1 MRTQCLDI
9 HLPLL
14 LSGEAEVDVVHVPL
28 HLVQLL
34 RGDLQPELL
43 LRLRQPGPQLAPS
56 GELKNEEIRN
66 LSHYVVM

>member
-1 MRTQCLDI
+1 MHLHNHCLFFLI

-43 LRLRQPGPQLAPS
+43 LRLCQPGPQLAPC
-56 GELKNEEIRN
+56 GEL
-66 LSHYVVM
+66 